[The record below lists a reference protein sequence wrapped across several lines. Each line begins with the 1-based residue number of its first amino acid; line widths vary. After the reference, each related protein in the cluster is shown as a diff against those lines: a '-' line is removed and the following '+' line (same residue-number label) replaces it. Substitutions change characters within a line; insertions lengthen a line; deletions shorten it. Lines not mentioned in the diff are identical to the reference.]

1 MTADG
6 CGRAAVACHHA
17 ARRWPDNLDVDERP
31 VSADV
36 MGLVASH
43 HQGIDSVCID
53 ACVGNFV
60 PNAVIVVHDETLAS
74 RDAIAPVSNCVEPT
88 ALVGRAYT
96 VLARRFIKTPR
107 IGHEGFDV

>member
-36 MGLVASH
+36 MGLVASR
-43 HQGIDSVCID
+43 HQGIDSACID

-74 RDAIAPVSNCVEPT
+74 RDAIAPVSKCVEPA
-88 ALVGRAYT
+88 ALVGGADT
-96 VLARRFIKTPR
+96 VLARGFIETPR